1 MKRRI
6 PAATGISAA
15 AALAVALAI
24 APAPAFS
31 GQDSAPS
38 ALAALASMERAFAG
52 MTSFQADFRQTST
65 SLAAAVPMSQQGRIY
80 FQRPDAMRWEYGAPE
95 KNIYVFRA
103 GLLLSY
109 FPEDNQLWRQRIPPD
124 QNQAELLNLLSGKG
138 GIASRYIVE
147 DNPFP
152 EAEPGSA
159 QIKLTPRVEGE
170 YTYFLLEI
178 DRRSGR
184 LVRAIFFDW
193 GGNRTEFA
201 FFRLKPGA
209 RLADSVFEIKVP
221 KDCEIVDETVPVKR

>member
-6 PAATGISAA
+6 PAAAGVLAA
-15 AALAVALAI
+15 AALAVVLTA
-24 APAPAFS
+24 APGPSFS
-31 GQDSAPS
+31 TQESTPS
-38 ALAALASMERAFAG
+38 ALAALTGMERAFAA

-65 SLAAAVPMSQQGRIY
+65 SLAAAAPMTQQGRVY
-80 FQRPDAMRWEYGAPE
+80 FQRPDAMRWEYGEPE
-95 KNIYVFRA
+95 KNIFVFRA

-138 GIASRYIVE
+138 GMAARYIVE
-147 DNPFP
+147 ENPFP
-152 EAEPGSA
+152 ESAPGSA
-159 QIKLTPRVEGE
+159 QIKLTPREEGE

-184 LVRAIFFDW
+184 LIRAIFFDW

-201 FFRLKPGA
+201 FSRLKPGA
-209 RLADSVFEIKVP
+209 KLADSVFEIKVP